1 VAVVFVTAAIEPVE
15 AGRSKSVF
23 AALPSFDS
31 SVEPSPSSSIL
42 LLLAIMPQGVRLHIL
57 IQLVM
62 MTQSRQFS
70 LRMVHLLLHQLKPV
84 VPILLELLMSN
95 CLP

>member
-1 VAVVFVTAAIEPVE
+1 MAVVFVTAAIEPVE

-42 LLLAIMPQGVRLHIL
+42 LLKYAASPEPAL
-57 IQLVM
+57 
-62 MTQSRQFS
+62 
-70 LRMVHLLLHQLKPV
+70 
-84 VPILLELLMSN
+84 
-95 CLP
+95 